1 MPKDLR
7 IIQLAGDLKCCVI
20 IPTYNNA
27 ATLRGV
33 IEDVI
38 RYIDDVIVVNDG
50 STDNTNDVLRSFSN
64 ILVLSYLTN
73 RGKGYALKQGF
84 RLALEKGFRYA
95 VTIDSD
101 GQHKGSNIESFLQH
115 VQQNPDCLIV
125 GSRLLKQENMP
136 EGNTFA
142 NKFSNFWFRLQTGVD
157 LPDTQSGFRLYPLEK
172 ISPIHIFTTRY
183 EAELELLV
191 RASWRDVDIRPLA
204 ISVYYPPV
212 NERITHF
219 RPFMD
224 FFRISILNTFLTI
237 IAIFY
242 EYPRRWIR
250 HSGKR

>member
-7 IIQLAGDLKCCVI
+7 IIQLASDLRCCVI
-20 IPTYNNA
+20 IPTYNNTS
-27 ATLRGV
+27 TLRGV

-38 RYIDDVIVVNDG
+38 RYTKDVIIVNDG
-50 STDNTNDVLRSFSN
+50 STDNTKDVLCSFSN
-64 ILVLSYLTN
+64 IRVISYPTN

-101 GQHKGSNIESFLQH
+101 GQHQGSDIEAFLLQ
-115 VQQNPDCLIV
+115 VKQFPESLIV

-142 NKFSNFWFRLQTGVD
+142 NKFSNFWFRLQTGID

-172 ISPIHIFTTRY
+172 ISRIQIFTTRY

-191 RASWRDVDIRPLA
+191 RASWRDVDIRPVA
-204 ISVYYPPV
+204 ISVYYPPI

-250 HSGKR
+250 HSWKG